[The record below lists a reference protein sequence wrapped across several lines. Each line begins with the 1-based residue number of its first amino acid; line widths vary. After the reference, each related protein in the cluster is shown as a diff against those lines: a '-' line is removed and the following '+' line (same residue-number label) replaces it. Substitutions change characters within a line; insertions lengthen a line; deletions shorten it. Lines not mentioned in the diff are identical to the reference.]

1 MKKKRTRLR
10 GTKTAAKS
18 EQKKLMSRIKE
29 LKKNPEILIPKT
41 PPGSQAEK
49 IYSNVL
55 KEMNLAKEQYE
66 NPPGFFSSLMGNKVK
81 DPLAKAYGSTLT
93 VLDSGAPV
101 MAIARFPHG
110 EVNYVMRGRG
120 ISKEKL
126 IGIQNYHNR
135 LWVRFA
141 HLDYVKKY
149 KFFMYILDKGIIC
162 SGTSPKYP
170 KILWDE
176 ACNSLKIRK
185 GDENLQGI
193 KIHCKSLG
201 EAAILPAKKVSKS
214 KDNSYSHF
222 LRNQVAFEQDVDFEI
237 SVRTYLSEIISVTPD
252 DLFSDYLKGI
262 SSDSDLWNKII
273 EYQKDEVKLLD
284 KQYFIMANNLVSK
297 DEVMSKISTNKI
309 DQAIIEDILKEYKD
323 SIVLENFTLS
333 AFTEYT
339 WNDAGRE
346 IVNRIDPIIV
356 NNYSGDN
363 SLEILR
369 TLYNKI
375 VKDSLTSDYPSFK
388 SLSEPLKLIDDV
400 VRMLKSGEKE
410 LAIKSIEQL
419 SSNNNMTKSVSW
431 AALMCLNATSSRAW
445 KYSKE
450 EQALGKSLKV
460 LVQKLIDSSP
470 SEYLEVLQD
479 ISSSVGLG
487 NKLEVI

>member
-55 KEMNLAKEQYE
+55 KEMNLAKEQYD

-388 SLSEPLKLIDDV
+388 LLSEPLKLIDDV

-431 AALMCLNATSSRAW
+431 AALMCLTATSSRAW

-450 EQALGKSLKV
+450 EQALGKSLKA

-470 SEYLEVLQD
+470 SEYLEVLQEL
-479 ISSSVGLG
+479 SSGIGLG

>member
-1 MKKKRTRLR
+1 LKKKRTRLR